1 MVIFGG
7 AWGRFSWLISF
18 REFLLGN
25 TSGMLERM
33 HQHLNNQLKKTV
45 RTVPRVCGV
54 LVIILGVFI
63 NSFSLINIMFNKI
76 STLNFSNVI
85 NGNKGF

>member
-1 MVIFGG
+1 
-7 AWGRFSWLISF
+7 
-18 REFLLGN
+18 
-25 TSGMLERM
+25 MLERM